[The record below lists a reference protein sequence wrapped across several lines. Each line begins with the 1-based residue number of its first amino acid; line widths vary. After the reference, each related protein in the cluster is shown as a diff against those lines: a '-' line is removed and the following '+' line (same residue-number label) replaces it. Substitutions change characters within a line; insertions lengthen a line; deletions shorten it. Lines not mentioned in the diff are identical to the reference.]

1 MRLTMSLVAVAGIFL
16 SSVAQAQNFPDKPIT
31 IIAPIAAGSSI
42 DPITRVMGDGLQQ
55 RLGQPGIM
63 ENQSGAG
70 GAIGSNTVAKAKPDG
85 YTILIANGGPI
96 CILPNLKRN
105 MPYDAA
111 KDFRAVTP
119 LYTFPYVFVA
129 SKNLPVKNVAELIDY
144 AKKNPGKLSFAT
156 SGLGE
161 PAHLAAEL
169 LKLDS
174 GIDIKIV
181 HYRGTAPA
189 MVDVIAG
196 HVDVLFANIAAAVQV
211 IKEVKPLAVTSQERN
226 PSLPEVPTMIESG
239 VKDFVVTS
247 WNGMLA
253 PAKTPDAVVNKLA
266 GAFNETLKTEAAQK
280 LLVPLGNTPITMS
293 PAEFDKY
300 LNSEREKWAGIIKK
314 ANIPMQ
320 D

>member
-111 KDFRAVTP
+111 KDFAPITQM
-119 LYTFPYVFVA
+119 
-129 SKNLPVKNVAELIDY
+129 
-144 AKKNPGKLSFAT
+144 LSG
-156 SGLGE
+156 SR
-161 PAHLAAEL
+161 
-169 LKLDS
+169 S
-174 GIDIKIV
+174 
-181 HYRGTAPA
+181 R
-189 MVDVIAG
+189 
-196 HVDVLFANIAAAVQV
+196 
-211 IKEVKPLAVTSQERN
+211 S
-226 PSLPEVPTMIESG
+226 PEVRPR
-239 VKDFVVTS
+239 
-247 WNGMLA
+247 
-253 PAKTPDAVVNKLA
+253 
-266 GAFNETLKTEAAQK
+266 
-280 LLVPLGNTPITMS
+280 S
-293 PAEFDKY
+293 PAT
-300 LNSEREKWAGIIKK
+300 
-314 ANIPMQ
+314 
-320 D
+320 